1 MLERCIPNPREIQEL
16 SQLAPCWHPEG
27 VLLYWELLEGTGA
40 WRMLISGCAVVSQSM
55 SCKHPAQ
62 PRSCPGPPSR
72 VTGCISGWC
81 WPLIRRNSSGTGCN
95 EALPGLSQDRDDR
108 GGGEFPCGRQDF
120 HAEAGSGFELLFICS
135 FLPSHVLSA
144 QILILTVNCWA

>member
-95 EALPGLSQDRDDR
+95 EALLWLSQDRDDR
-108 GGGEFPCGRQDF
+108 GGGNF
-120 HAEAGSGFELLFICS
+120 HAGGRISMQRLDPGLSCYLFVPS
-135 FLPSHVLSA
+135 FLPMCCQHRF
-144 QILILTVNCWA
+144 